1 MSTWTDLIAVSV
13 FGGTIVGIMTMRIRQ
28 HGARLRQLRSAI
40 PWSPMSPRASLVW
53 VEGIAKAHTGS
64 TPFSLTPQASN
75 ESKPFLLHHILSTE
89 YGTRWNRF
97 EERTEDFV
105 NMRANNLRSIPF
117 TITSNQDP
125 DRSILVPQLTQKPE
139 GLKMDSISSRI
150 EPLFQA
156 GSVSTVEEGLPEGAL
171 VSGCGIAEM
180 GPEGW
185 QLLLPPS
192 SGASNRPWWC
202 RWIPSSSSSFS
213 SITPPLLLM
222 RGGWEEAVDLVEH
235 EFQRSIRWSWCI
247 GLGLGTVLLFFLLSP
262 RHTTHPGDDI
272 LGA

>member
-1 MSTWTDLIAVSV
+1 MDFLSLLMCHLLSGLTRPFFPTHGVVPSRSCPPSMAR
-13 FGGTIVGIMTMRIRQ
+13 GGID
-28 HGARLRQLRSAI
+28 LRSARKSSNTPPPLKDYCHGSRIGLGMTGTSHSLI
-40 PWSPMSPRASLVW
+40 PHS
-53 VEGIAKAHTGS
+53 
-64 TPFSLTPQASN
+64 FN
-75 ESKPFLLHHILSTE
+75 LSS
-89 YGTRWNRF
+89 
-97 EERTEDFV
+97 EDFV